1 MSQSALI
8 AFKNSDGTF
17 DLYWSHNG
25 ADEFYL
31 KPYLE
36 EVASGDRSRTL
47 PDVDAKLP
55 DGTEKSGFKIKD
67 SLKKAVVPQPVR
79 QRVPKRELGNNIDF
93 LAYEGFYL
101 VTDQSVRVYY
111 PMWTYP
117 GILTSLREM
126 FDLEVYNRDKFEHA
140 SETEKKKKATPAA
153 TISSEDYSPD
163 RFEDLPYRRFFELH
177 HLGIFQTISG
187 TVNNATKKSELE
199 SRTLVNP
206 EYVDIIPKTIESI
219 FEPYRVGNG
228 VLINLAWDEGNMSQ
242 RLKSINNR
250 ASSIQV
256 DVSIR
261 LLNNSDD
268 VPTSVQYKQFEREI
282 IKRAYRHFGIMI
294 YEEQIQ
300 PFTELLQT
308 LSETYAPDERLQG
321 KKYRIIDTDG
331 ESALLKPTEQYG
343 KIGAINKSKLSDDDV
358 QIVDFTQTPEDF
370 VGVVTHVEN
379 GDIVIANID
388 DSTMPSKVKSI
399 QLLQKIPLLME
410 NVEMIP
416 EFVEDLY
423 NEEISGSAHS
433 DELPSIRT
441 DLSSEH
447 ETISDSEIN
456 VGEVQVTH
464 DPENII
470 WEGLEFGKISEQIY
484 GQFQF
489 MPGQPHEV
497 LLCNPQ
503 AESFWFGFFFD
514 TPMTGFARYWRS
526 RFGYDY
532 ELSSLNSTPE
542 DDNIAQAD
550 ASTQRDEEPKQVAP
564 SEELDINEE
573 HTMPEDTEND
583 TPFDIGLFEDKELPE
598 KYEHLPTRDELSPEE
613 SEIIESL
620 AEKFAKT
627 AYVTEGGTPVAGWE
641 KERLFTGD
649 DKAEA
654 LGNAYRWRDE
664 IRDNGAPCE
673 AEYVEPHHHQDGRVY
688 HKIRFTVPEQ

>member
-8 AFKNSDGTF
+8 AFENSDGTF

-55 DGTEKSGFKIKD
+55 DGTQKSGFKVKD

-79 QRVPKRELGNNIDF
+79 ERVPERKLGKNIDF

-126 FDLEVYNRDKFEHA
+126 FDLEVYNGDKFEYA
-140 SETEKKKKATPAA
+140 SETEQEKATAAA

-163 RFEDLPYRRFFELH
+163 RFEDIRYRRFFELH

-187 TVNNATKKSELE
+187 TVNNTSNKSELE
-199 SRTLVNP
+199 SKTLVNP
-206 EYVDIIPKTIESI
+206 EYVEIIPKITENL

-228 VLINLAWDEGNMSQ
+228 VLINFPWDEGNVSQ
-242 RLKSINNR
+242 RLNSITNR
-250 ASSIQV
+250 ASSIRV

-261 LLNNSDD
+261 LLNKSDG

-282 IKRAYRHFGIMI
+282 IEQAYRHFGIMI

-308 LSETYAPDERLQG
+308 LSETYAPNKGLRG

-343 KIGAINKSKLSDDDV
+343 KIGAINKSKLSSDDV
-358 QIVDFTQTPEDF
+358 QIVDLTQTPEDF
-370 VGVVTHVEN
+370 AGVVTHVEN
-379 GDIVIANID
+379 GDIVIADVD
-388 DSTMPSKVKSI
+388 DSTMPSKVRSI

-410 NVEMIP
+410 SVEIIP
-416 EFVEDLY
+416 EFVKDLY
-423 NEEISGSAHS
+423 NEDISASAHS
-433 DELPSIRT
+433 DNLPSIRAK
-441 DLSSEH
+441 LSSEH

-456 VGEVQVTH
+456 VGEVQVAH

-470 WEGLEFGKISEQIY
+470 WKGFESGKISEQVY

-503 AESFWFGFFFD
+503 TEPFWFGFFFD

-532 ELSSLNSTPE
+532 ELNSLNSASE
-542 DDNIAQAD
+542 DDNKKQAD
-550 ASTQRDEEPKQVAP
+550 TFTQTAEEPNQVAP
-564 SEELDINEE
+564 SEELDIDVNTEE
-573 HTMPEDTEND
+573 VEKVLDELKQNAD
-583 TPFDIGLFEDKELPE
+583 EGEDKRE
-598 KYEHLPTRDELSPEE
+598 
-613 SEIIESL
+613 
-620 AEKFAKT
+620 
-627 AYVTEGGTPVAGWE
+627 
-641 KERLFTGD
+641 
-649 DKAEA
+649 
-654 LGNAYRWRDE
+654 
-664 IRDNGAPCE
+664 
-673 AEYVEPHHHQDGRVY
+673 
-688 HKIRFTVPEQ
+688 